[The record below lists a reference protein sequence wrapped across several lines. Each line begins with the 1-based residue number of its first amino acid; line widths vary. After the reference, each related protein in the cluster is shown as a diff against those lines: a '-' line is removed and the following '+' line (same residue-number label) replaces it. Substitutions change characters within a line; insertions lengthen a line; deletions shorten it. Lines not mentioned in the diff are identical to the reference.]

1 MITALFWIMKIL
13 ATTLGETGGD
23 LVAQTLNVGYF
34 GSPLLFITLFANSLV
49 AQLRAKKF
57 HPALFWAVIL
67 ATSTA
72 GTTMSDFMC
81 SCGTADRPPRPA
93 DQGPLEVE
101 DSPIPRTHRRQCA
114 ADHVGIDHPRQHAL
128 TVDGARRKRMTTEV

>member
-1 MITALFWIMKIL
+1 MSKLPMITALFWIMKIL

-34 GSPLLFITLFANSLV
+34 GSSLLFITLFAISLV
-49 AQLRAKKF
+49 AQLRVKKF

-72 GTTMSDFMC
+72 GTTVAR
-81 SCGTADRPPRPA
+81 SCTGSPHSSRTPWVPPPA
-93 DQGPLEVE
+93 ISWPTTRDSASSPAPSSSPLR
-101 DSPIPRTHRRQCA
+101 SY
-114 ADHVGIDHPRQHAL
+114 
-128 TVDGARRKRMTTEV
+128 